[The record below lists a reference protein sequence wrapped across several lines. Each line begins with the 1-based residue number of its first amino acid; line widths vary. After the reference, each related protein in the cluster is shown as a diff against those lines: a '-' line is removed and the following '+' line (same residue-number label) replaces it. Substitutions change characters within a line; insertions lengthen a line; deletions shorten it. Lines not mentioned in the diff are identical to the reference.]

1 MIIQVIEKEILN
13 KFQQQFPKLK
23 DTIEYS
29 INSVQR
35 VEREFTGVGAFV
47 LFYYENREVF
57 GDKALKGKRYN
68 SIIIKSKE
76 FEHNCPVDI
85 VFREDGLI
93 DYLELSMGMKELKYP
108 KEYEI
113 CYYEPNVIIDS
124 NGYKNKAIK

>member
-1 MIIQVIEKEILN
+1 MLKIEQDIFNLFK
-13 KFQQQFPKLK
+13 KLYPELK
-23 DTIEYS
+23 GAIES
-29 INSVQR
+29 SVNSVQR

-47 LFYYENREVF
+47 SFYYENREVF

-85 VFREDGLI
+85 IFREDGLI

-113 CYYEPNVIIDS
+113 CYYEPNVILS
-124 NGYKNKAIK
+124 K